1 MLTVDAL
8 YEQKFGDI
16 VPNLQVGFINKK
28 DADGVANRKASLLY
42 AQGQLLYDQ
51 MVGFGKPALAV
62 RFEQNKNELPGV
74 PANQDE
80 PRVTRFGVIGHY
92 YIKGQAAKVSL
103 GVDSVRLN
111 SEARNRT
118 CSDYGVNGNC
128 RNFTDVT
135 LQFQTQ
141 F

>member
-1 MLTVDAL
+1 
-8 YEQKFGDI
+8 
-16 VPNLQVGFINKK
+16 
-28 DADGVANRKASLLY
+28 
-42 AQGQLLYDQ
+42 
-51 MVGFGKPALAV
+51 MVLPTGKPALAV

-74 PANQDE
+74 LADRDE

-118 CSDYGVNGNC
+118 CGDYSVSGAC